1 MTSEYSIKH
10 LSAERVVQAYPL
22 ARDILGCSS
31 VDDWAAFAEP
41 LTRPASSNHPEQGII
56 VIERN
61 TYIRGLFS
69 YLVRQGLNGNRVLD
83 VQNFTV
89 LEMAG
94 GERVT
99 DELIKGAERI
109 ARRLRCNS
117 LFLTVPKKSNWTIRQ
132 LEDRGHTI
140 ESFCFSGRV
149 ATENGTAS

>member
-1 MTSEYSIKH
+1 MN
-10 LSAERVVQAYPL
+10 AV
-22 ARDILGCSS
+22 
-31 VDDWAAFAEP
+31 
-41 LTRPASSNHPEQGII
+41 N
-56 VIERN
+56 
-61 TYIRGLFS
+61 
-69 YLVRQGLNGNRVLD
+69 